1 MEYQLMFSDFLKNL
15 SILKKFLFINLI
27 IFLVI
32 GCLTILYIGNVKPN
46 LILKKT
52 IKHIQIIDNTIDHI
66 SRLKVKFEEEDIR
79 KFLFSTRFLFQNLDR
94 VILLDNKFNLVGDT
108 DTLDLDPRSFSNR
121 LGIVQLEILNQE
133 TNKKKIKKKNI
144 NKEKTI
150 FLNDVLTNYSKSKN
164 YGKPYSFIQ
173 EGYNQ
178 FLLTT
183 VKNVRLNGDT
193 IGYLAISENANDIKS
208 AINERKT
215 FILRTAI
222 FIGIVIFIFSFVLN
236 RYFLKPIKNLVAY
249 TKIIKEKSRKKTN
262 INELKSRNDEL
273 GTLSN
278 SLDDMTNELQK
289 RISHAENFSTDL
301 VHEIRNPLTS
311 LKSAAEILHETE
323 DRSQRSKLI
332 DILNHDVQRIERLI
346 TDYSQM
352 LKDEV
357 ALSKEKMK
365 KINLKLIVR
374 SVVDDFNSIYEAKR
388 GIRINLNDSNNQEEF
403 FINGIENRI
412 EQIIANL
419 LDNSV
424 SFSDDNKK
432 ILVEVYKDDNENIIL
447 KVVDEGKGFKE
458 TNTKKIF
465 DRFYSNRPDNFG
477 EHSGL
482 GLNIVK
488 NLVDLHGATIKASN
502 NIAQKGANI
511 EIVFPKSLSLS

>member
-1 MEYQLMFSDFLKNL
+1 MFKNFLKDL

-27 IFLVI
+27 IFLFI
-32 GCLTILYIGNVKPN
+32 GSLTILYMKNVRPY
-46 LILKKT
+46 LIQKKT
-52 IKHIQIIDNTIDHI
+52 VNHIQVINNTIEHI
-66 SRLKVKFEEEDIR
+66 LRLDINFEETDIR

-94 VILLDNKFNLVGDT
+94 VILFDNQFNLVGDT
-108 DTLDLDPRSFSNR
+108 DTLDLDPRSFSSR
-121 LGIVQLEILNQE
+121 MDVIEEEILNKE
-133 TNKKKIKKKNI
+133 SDKKIVDSKNL
-144 NKEKTI
+144 NEEKTI
-150 FLNDVLTNYSKSKN
+150 SLRDILSNYSSSKDL
-164 YGKPYSFIQ
+164 GKPYTFIQ

-183 VKNVRLNGDT
+183 IKNVTLDGKN

-208 AINERKT
+208 AIDERKT

-236 RYFLKPIKNLVAY
+236 RYFLKPIKNLVTY

-262 INELKSRNDEL
+262 IDELKSRNDEL
-273 GTLSN
+273 GKLST
-278 SLDDMTNELQK
+278 SLDDMTHELQK
-289 RISHAENFSTDL
+289 RISNAENFSTDL

-311 LKSAAEILHETE
+311 LKSASEILQETE
-323 DRSQRSKLI
+323 DQAQRLKLI

-365 KINLKLIVR
+365 KINLKLIAK
-374 SVVDDFNSIYEAKR
+374 SVVDDFNNIYETKR
-388 GIRINLNDSNNQEEF
+388 GIKIILSDLNNLEEYN
-403 FINGIENRI
+403 IYGIENRI

-419 LDNSV
+419 LDNSI

-432 ILVEVYKDDNENIIL
+432 ISVEISKNENQKVIL
-447 KVVDEGKGFKE
+447 KVIDEGKGFKE

-465 DRFYSNRPDNFG
+465 NRFYSNRPDAFG
-477 EHSGL
+477 KHSGL

-488 NLVDLHGATIKASN
+488 NLVDLHGGTINAYN
-502 NIAQKGANI
+502 NTAQKGANV
-511 EIVFPKSLSLS
+511 EITFQKS